1 MKYLLTNLILLAL
14 VLQTSCAQSN
24 NKNQISRTKQEQTKK
39 EQTEHKP
46 VKKAEEKKGKTKVTF
61 IELGSVRCIP
71 CRKMVPVME
80 SIEAK
85 FPKDVTV
92 IFHDVWTARGKPY
105 AKQFG
110 INTIPTQVFLDKN
123 GEEYFRHV
131 GYFPEEELIKIL
143 KQKGVEK

>member
-1 MKYLLTNLILLAL
+1 MKYLITNLILFAL
-14 VLQTSCAQSN
+14 ILQTSCAQSN
-24 NKNQISRTKQEQTKK
+24 NKNQISQTKQ

-71 CRKMVPVME
+71 CRKMVPVLE

-85 FPKDVTV
+85 YPEDVTV
-92 IFHDVWTARGKPY
+92 IFHDVWTPQGKPF

-123 GEEYFRHV
+123 GVEYFRHV
-131 GYFPEEELIKIL
+131 GYYPEEEVIKIL
-143 KQKGVEK
+143 KQKGVKN

>member
-1 MKYLLTNLILLAL
+1 MKYLITNLILLAL

-24 NKNQISRTKQEQTKK
+24 NKNQNSKTKQEQTKQ

-46 VKKAEEKKGKTKVTF
+46 FNKTEEKIGKTKVTF

-71 CRKMVPVME
+71 CRKMIPVMK

-85 FPKDVTV
+85 YPNDVTV
-92 IFHDVWTARGKPY
+92 IFHDVWTPQGKPY
-105 AKQFG
+105 AKQYG
-110 INTIPTQVFLDKN
+110 IKTIPTQVFLDKN
-123 GEEYFRHV
+123 GEEYFRHI

-143 KQKGVEK
+143 KQKGVEN

>member
-1 MKYLLTNLILLAL
+1 
-14 VLQTSCAQSN
+14 LQTSCAQSTK
-24 NKNQISRTKQEQTKK
+24 KNQISQTKQEQT
-39 EQTEHKP
+39 ENKP

-71 CRKMVPVME
+71 CRKMIPVME
-80 SIEAK
+80 SIKAK
-85 FPKDVTV
+85 YPNDVTV
-92 IFHDVWTARGKPY
+92 IFHDVWTPKGKPY

-143 KQKGVEK
+143 KQKGVEN